1 MHCRGIPI
9 IIRSTFIERS
19 GARSTHTRHVFQCG
33 SSVDTRG
40 CTRHDNLRLRLR
52 ITGAADLAAFIL

>member
-9 IIRSTFIERS
+9 IIRSTFIE
-19 GARSTHTRHVFQCG
+19 RSTHTRHVFQCG

-52 ITGAADLAAFIL
+52 ITGAADLAACIL